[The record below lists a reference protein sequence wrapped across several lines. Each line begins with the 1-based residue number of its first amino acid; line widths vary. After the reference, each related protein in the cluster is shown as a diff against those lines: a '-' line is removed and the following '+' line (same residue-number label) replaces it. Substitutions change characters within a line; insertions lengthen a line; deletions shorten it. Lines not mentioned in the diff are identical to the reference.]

1 MDPSIN
7 KNHDNNKEQPN
18 VTQKTDWMQWCI
30 KNGKMDESK
39 LDETLSTP
47 QTKHTEVLN
56 DKL

>member
-1 MDPSIN
+1 MDPSVN
-7 KNHDNNKEQPN
+7 KNHDNNKEQQPN

-47 QTKHTEVLN
+47 QTKHTKVLGN
-56 DKL
+56 